1 MGCSIIVTVTF
12 PFDNSNKEKP
22 FEITQQTKPFLK
34 VIELVKD
41 EVTGQML
48 EIEVSKDIK
57 EIEQS
62 FESKLRNFLANDKL
76 ELI

>member
-1 MGCSIIVTVTF
+1 M
-12 PFDNSNKEKP
+12 
-22 FEITQQTKPFLK
+22 
-34 VIELVKD
+34 IELVKD

-48 EIEVSKDIK
+48 EIEVAKDIK